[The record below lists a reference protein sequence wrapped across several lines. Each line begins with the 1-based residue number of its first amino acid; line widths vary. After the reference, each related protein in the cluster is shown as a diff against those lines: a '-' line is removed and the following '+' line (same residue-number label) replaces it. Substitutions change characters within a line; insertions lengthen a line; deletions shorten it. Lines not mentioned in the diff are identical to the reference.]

1 MKCFE
6 QIKYESQKYE
16 VSKGVATCK
25 FCKKKYKFV
34 HDDDCSNNW
43 IPRETIKLELIEKE
57 NKK

>member
-1 MKCFE
+1 MNPKNMKC
-6 QIKYESQKYE
+6 QK
-16 VSKGVATCK
+16 VATCK

-34 HDDDCSNNW
+34 QTDDDCSNNW